1 MEGITDGM
9 MLGTCDGLIE
19 GKLLGSNDGE
29 PLGLLDSLVGVSE
42 GEDDGD

>member
-9 MLGTCDGLIE
+9 TLGTCDGLIE

-29 PLGLLDSLVGVSE
+29 PLGLLDSLGVSE